1 MAAISKWAMRGCLQ
15 ARVCKWI
22 AMLME
27 VTVDTLL
34 RYITSYAKALSP
46 NKSGIVDDYLFESHE
61 NVPVR
66 RITSLKKSPIVLM
79 KLVSE
84 KMMMK
89 HGWCTRLLMPNNVL
103 C

>member
-1 MAAISKWAMRGCLQ
+1 MVATSRWEMPEYLRDRICKWAALSM
-15 ARVCKWI
+15 KNPI
-22 AMLME
+22 NNIF
-27 VTVDTLL
+27 

-61 NVPVR
+61 NIPVR
-66 RITSLKKSPIVLM
+66 RIVSLKKSPVVLM

-89 HGWCTRLLMPNNVL
+89 HG
-103 C
+103 